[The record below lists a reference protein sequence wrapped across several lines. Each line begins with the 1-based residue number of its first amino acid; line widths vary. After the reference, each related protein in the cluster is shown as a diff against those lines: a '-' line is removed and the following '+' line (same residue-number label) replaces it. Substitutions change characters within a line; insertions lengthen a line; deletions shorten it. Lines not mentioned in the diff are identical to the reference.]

1 MKFYKFLI
9 SILFS
14 YSLLEV
20 MKYTVLLFFL
30 LTDNDIY
37 YFQNINTN
45 SFALKVRVIKYLPI
59 YLGILFILTDF
70 VIKLYRRR
78 ELDFLSFSSL
88 IVSLTLYNFFDF
100 RIAFFFIDSWKFRLL
115 FSYIFLV
122 MIIIII
128 KKQYSKQNTL
138 GQASHLC

>member
-100 RIAFFFIDSWKFRLL
+100 RIAFFFIDSWKLRLL

>member
-1 MKFYKFLI
+1 MKFYKFLV

-14 YSLLEV
+14 YSLLEL
-20 MKYTVLLFFL
+20 MKFTVLLFFL

-37 YFQNINTN
+37 YFQNIDTN
-45 SFALKVRVIKYLPI
+45 SFALKVGLINYLPI
-59 YLGILFILTDF
+59 YLGILYILTYF

-78 ELDFLSFSSL
+78 KLDFLSFSSL

-100 RIAFFFIDSWKFRLL
+100 RIAFFFIDNWKLRLL
-115 FSYIFLV
+115 FSYIVLV

-128 KKQYSKQNTL
+128 KKQYSTATQSL
-138 GQASHLC
+138 